1 MGSFYRTRGYRFNWS
16 GFITP
21 GVKVIV
27 MACSGV
33 FLVQTLTFLLFGG
46 AAYLWLDRHFG
57 LVPIA
62 VTQGLHIWQPFTY
75 IFLHGGIWHL
85 LINMLMLWM
94 FGRDLEQIWGKR
106 RFYQY
111 FFLCGIRAG
120 LINWIVKTIPIF
132 SRSAPPPPPPLLPSA
147 ALFPRPFP

>member
-27 MACSGV
+27 LACAGV
-33 FLVQTLTFLLFGG
+33 FLVQTFALLIRPY
-46 AAYLWLDRHFG
+46 AYGWLNWHFG

-111 FFLCGIRAG
+111 FFRSEERRVGKECR
-120 LINWIVKTIPIF
+120 
-132 SRSAPPPPPPLLPSA
+132 SRWSPYH
-147 ALFPRPFP
+147 